1 MDVGESCWGQGQ
13 PLRQEQW
20 SAGEWGYGGDRR
32 QGFQVHSTCD
42 FQTGFK
48 VEFIKHFWRVWWG
61 NRSQR
66 GFLRV
71 FAQSLDVYK
80 CVNRDPEMRWSKIR
94 GRREAPKSWFPSP
107 LPPPTQPW
115 GRMWTS
121 ITMNR
126 TFSTVRWAWSVAD
139 CWQYIRPCL
148 TAETLRG
155 GKYSVAPISVQWR

>member
-32 QGFQVHSTCD
+32 QGFQVHLTCD

-94 GRREAPKSWFPSP
+94 GRTEKRRNHDFPAHCL
-107 LPPPTQPW
+107 LPPNLGAECELPL
-115 GRMWTS
+115 RWTEH
-121 ITMNR
+121 
-126 TFSTVRWAWSVAD
+126 SVLSGGHD
-139 CWQYIRPCL
+139 QWL
-148 TAETLRG
+148 TAG
-155 GKYSVAPISVQWR
+155 SISALVLLQRL